1 MKTSNKG
8 RADAG
13 FTLLEVLVAFMIL
26 AVALGVLW
34 PSFSSGL
41 AGLDLS
47 AFHAV
52 ALAEARSQ
60 IDRLGSE
67 VPLAEGELAG
77 VSEAGLSWVM
87 RLHRQDGTWS
97 GRPSDETDGA
107 IVIPYEIEVVVSD
120 AAGRKLAI
128 KTLRLA
134 VAE

>member
-1 MKTSNKG
+1 MKTPNRN
-8 RADAG
+8 RATAG
-13 FTLLEVLVAFMIL
+13 FTLLEVLVAFLIL
-26 AVALGVLW
+26 AGALGVLW

-41 AGLDLS
+41 ASLDQS

-77 VSEAGLSWVM
+77 VSETGLSWVM
-87 RLHRQDGTWS
+87 RLHRQDGTSPRW
-97 GRPSDETDGA
+97 PSDETDGA
-107 IVIPYEIEVVVSD
+107 LFVPYEIEVVVSD
-120 AAGRKLAI
+120 TAGRTLAI

-134 VAE
+134 IIE